1 MIARLNF
8 RVAQIPLFAL
18 REPPAIAGSVRF
30 ESSLPAKPSAA
41 EGDLVDFDLEGG
53 VAVITGAGSGIGR
66 ALAARLAREK
76 MSLALADID
85 AAGLEET
92 IRSLGPAS
100 PSAAISTHKV
110 DVSDAVQVERF
121 ASEVID
127 RHRRVTLLINNA
139 GVAMAGTIEELSLAE
154 IDWLIRI
161 NFWGVVHGVKIFLPV
176 LRREPRAHIVNVSSI
191 YGIISPAGQ
200 SAYCASKFAVRGFT
214 EVLMHELEGSS
225 ITVSCVHPGGIRTAI
240 AQRARIAAAVK
251 DPSQREIAIAAFNRV
266 SRTTPETAAER
277 IVEGI
282 ERSEPRILIGSDAIQ
297 IDRMQRLMPVR
308 YWRIMKKRYEKL
320 LQNATRAMGARAS

>member
-1 MIARLNF
+1 M
-8 RVAQIPLFAL
+8 
-18 REPPAIAGSVRF
+18 
-30 ESSLPAKPSAA
+30 
-41 EGDLVDFDLEGG
+41 DFNLEGG

-66 ALAARLAREK
+66 SLAARLAREK
-76 MSLALADID
+76 MSLALADVD
-85 AAGLEET
+85 TAGLEET
-92 IRSLGPAS
+92 ARSVSAS
-100 PSAAISTHKV
+100 STSPPVISTHKV
-110 DVSDAVQVERF
+110 DVSDAAQIERF
-121 ASEVID
+121 ATEVVD
-127 RHRRVTLLINNA
+127 RHRRVTLLANNA

-154 IDWLIRI
+154 IDWLMRI
-161 NFWGVVHGVKIFLPV
+161 NFWGVVHGIKIFLPI

-240 AQRARIAAAVK
+240 AQRARIAAGVK

-266 SRTTPETAAER
+266 SRTTPKTAADR

-282 ERSEPRILIGSDAIQ
+282 KKCEPRILIGSDAIQ

-308 YWRIMKKRYEKL
+308 YWRIMKKRYENL
-320 LQNATRAMGARAS
+320 LQNATRAMRARAS

>member
-1 MIARLNF
+1 MNF
-8 RVAQIPLFAL
+8 Q
-18 REPPAIAGSVRF
+18 
-30 ESSLPAKPSAA
+30 
-41 EGDLVDFDLEGG
+41 LEGG
-53 VAVITGAGSGIGR
+53 VAAVTGAGSGIGR

-76 MSLALADID
+76 MSLALADVD

-92 IRSLGPAS
+92 ARSITLAPPA
-100 PSAAISTHKV
+100 ALSTHKV
-110 DVSDAVQVERF
+110 DVSEVAQVERF
-121 ASEVID
+121 AAEVIE
-127 RHRRVTLLINNA
+127 RHRRVSLLINNA
-139 GVAMAGTIEELSLAE
+139 GVAMAGTIEELSIAE

-161 NFWGVVHGVKIFLPV
+161 NFWGVVHGVKIFLPI

-240 AQRARIAAAVK
+240 AQRARISAGVK
-251 DPSQREIAIAAFNRV
+251 DPAHREIAIAAFNRV
-266 SRTTPETAAER
+266 SRTTPETAADR

-282 ERSEPRILIGSDAIQ
+282 RRSEPRTLIGSDAIQ

-320 LQNATRAMGARAS
+320 LQNATRALRARAS